1 MALPVASSTM
11 RLGVALLAAST
22 LSWGGA
28 TAAAERVIR
37 GRAVDQGTAAG
48 AESTDDLTK
57 LHKQLKE
64 VLAKQEEILANQ
76 AVMLQKFD
84 AVMEELRIIKVRA
97 TLRGS

>member
-1 MALPVASSTM
+1 MALPVGSSTR
-11 RLGVALLAAST
+11 RLGVAVLVAST
-22 LSWGGA
+22 LSLGA
-28 TAAAERVIR
+28 AVAAAERVIR

-48 AESTDDLTK
+48 AEATDDLTK